1 MKRSL
6 DADLEV
12 VLADGTIW
20 VESSILR
27 LASPFF
33 KAMLS
38 NDMKESREWKISL
51 PDKTVETFQLFY
63 DFLLP
68 ATLKEITTTEI
79 AESIVVLAKEYC
91 IDTLQTKC
99 ELFLVNRILHL
110 EVSEAHIV
118 AQIVADKFV
127 FAKRYDLKQV
137 VGAALDF
144 VIKSHKPGIVIS
156 FLLHPQAFNAME
168 DCDLA
173 YKVPSLKQCFTL
185 SQVLHKMLTFSDGY
199 LGDDDYLTGQPDPS
213 SWFTHLSDKYNEGGF
228 YRHHFCR
235 GPLRS
240 KKFAVRALMCY
251 IEFIATNYNESG
263 KKKCEARREAYVL
276 KGLGKIYKDWK
287 SCNDDLYLH
296 FKDADDKIDLLE
308 GFPDHRRN
316 RPVT

>member
-27 LASPFF
+27 IASPFF

-38 NDMKESREWKISL
+38 TDMKESREWKISL

-110 EVSEAHIV
+110 EVSDAHIV
-118 AQIVADKFV
+118 AQIVADKFI
-127 FAKRYDLKQV
+127 FAKRCDLKQV
-137 VGAALDF
+137 VAAALDF
-144 VIKSHKPGIVIS
+144 VIKNNDPGILFA

-185 SQVLHKMLTFSDGY
+185 SQVLHKMLTFSDRY
-199 LGDDDYLTGQPDPS
+199 LGGDGYCPQLTGQPDTAN
-213 SWFTHLSDKYNEGGF
+213 WFARMSHDVGF
-228 YRHHFCR
+228 YRHDFCR

-240 KKFAVRALMCY
+240 KEFAVRSLMCY
-251 IEFIATNYNESG
+251 LKFIATNNNESG
-263 KKKCEARREAYVL
+263 KKKCEDRRKAYVYN
-276 KGLGKIYKDWK
+276 LGEIYKDWK
-287 SCNDDLYLH
+287 ACNDDSYLH

-308 GFPDHRRN
+308 GYDDDRDN